1 MDKLSIKEAIVVEGR
16 DDAAVVSQI
25 TDALII
31 QTHGFGIS
39 GRTWKLLEKAY
50 REKGLIIFTD
60 PDFAGEQIRKRIE
73 ARFPESKH
81 AYMPRK
87 KAVKNGDIGIE
98 NVSPQDAARVL
109 ERVCSKKFKA
119 DGESQNGIFTA
130 QDIDMAGLS
139 GGKGSKELRQ
149 KVGDILGIGYGN
161 SGAFLRKLNSFA
173 ITREAFEKAVAEAK
187 GSER

>member
-119 DGESQNGIFTA
+119 DAEGQNGIFTA

>member
-1 MDKLSIKEAIVVEGR
+1 MDKLKIKEAIVVEGR

-25 TDALII
+25 ADALII

-39 GRTWKLLEKAY
+39 HRTWSLLEKAY
-50 REKGLIIFTD
+50 NEKGLIIFTD

-73 ARFPESKH
+73 KRFPNSKH

-98 NVSPQDAARVL
+98 NVTPEDAAMVL
-109 ERVCSKKFKA
+109 EKVCSKISGKS
-119 DGESQNGIFTA
+119 GEDIFTA
-130 QDIDMAGLS
+130 EDMDKAGLA

-161 SGAFLRKLNSFA
+161 SGAFLKKLNSFA
-173 ITREAFEKAVAEAK
+173 ITREAFQKAVAKAK
-187 GSER
+187 GKTI